1 MLALVKNIAQL
12 DRAEE
17 LLQDVVIVN
26 NASTVDYSATKD
38 FIAIHPEIPFRYID
52 SPENLG
58 VARGRNF
65 AVQHSEGKY
74 LIMLDDDAE
83 MGNKDCLEVL
93 LKEFEQPSSARET
106 ALISFRVEYFDNRM
120 LQANA
125 FPHKD
130 LEAHKDLER
139 FDTYY
144 FAGGAHAIR
153 RDLFLQL
160 GGYPLDFF
168 YGMEEYD
175 LSYRLINAGYA
186 IRYAGRVLMLHKESP
201 LGRNTKKEKL
211 AMLWLNKSKVAWRY
225 LPMPYYWSTVF
236 MWSLEYLKK
245 TNFDLAGWIKGW
257 KNALRIR
264 STEKRNE
271 ISKAA
276 MDYLKIVN
284 ARLWY

>member
-1 MLALVKNIAQL
+1 MLALVKNVAQL

-17 LLQDVVIVN
+17 LLQDVIIVN
-26 NASTVDYSATKD
+26 NASTADYSATKD
-38 FIAIHPEIPFRYID
+38 FIAAHPEIPFRYID
-52 SPENLG
+52 STENLG

-65 AVQHSEGKY
+65 AVQHSQGKY

-83 MGNKDCLEVL
+83 MGNNECLEVL
-93 LKEFEQPSSARET
+93 LNEFEQPNSARET
-106 ALISFRVEYFDNRM
+106 ALISFRVEYYDSRV

-130 LEAHKDLER
+130 LEAHKDLDR

-153 RDLFLQL
+153 RDLFLKL
-160 GGYPLDFF
+160 GGYPIDFF

-186 IRYAGRVLMLHKESP
+186 IRYARKILMLHKESP

-211 AMLWLNKSKVAWRY
+211 GMLWMNKSKVAWRY
-225 LPMPYYWSTVF
+225 LPKQYYWSTAF

-257 KNALRIR
+257 KDVLKIR
-264 STEKRNE
+264 STEKRNQ
-271 ISKAA
+271 IRVSALH
-276 MDYLKIVN
+276 YLRNVK